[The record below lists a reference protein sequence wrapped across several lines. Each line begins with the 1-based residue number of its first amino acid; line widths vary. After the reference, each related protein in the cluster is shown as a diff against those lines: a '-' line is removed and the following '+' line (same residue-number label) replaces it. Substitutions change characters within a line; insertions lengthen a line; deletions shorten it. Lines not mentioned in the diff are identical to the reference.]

1 MMLEGNDEVG
11 MAELGREAGLW
22 TGGVV
27 LSGGGVAF
35 SAA

>member
-1 MMLEGNDEVG
+1 MLEGNDE
-11 MAELGREAGLW
+11 AGREACGTEAGLW